1 MKIGLVGATSQEA
14 SLPFNAEDAINCY
27 AVMDKTGK
35 EVAALYGTPGL
46 YTFSTLGNPEIRAEF
61 FSSNGRAFAVCGSQ
75 FFEIDAA
82 GNSTLR
88 GSLLQSS
95 GIVYIEENTVQIGLC
110 DGVNIYMMDYATNTF
125 AQVIGALVYCGNGD
139 FASGSGWTTGA
150 NWSIGAGV
158 ATAAT
163 ATSDLTRTAAFP
175 FVAGQSYTTTYTIP
189 TFTSGT
195 VTIKIG
201 GTAGTAR
208 SAAGTY
214 TETIVA
220 GATQDITFTGAA
232 YVGTLDNVVVKD
244 QSFGLPASCG
254 SLTFIDS
261 FFIVND
267 NGSGRFFKSAPN
279 NGKSWNALD
288 FATAESSP
296 DNLRRPIQIGGN
308 LFLMGDFTGEI
319 WTNTGASAF
328 PFQKVAGGKMNTGI
342 YAPASALEVDNTLL
356 WVGRDK
362 FGFGIV
368 YRANGF
374 TPKRI
379 STTPV
384 ERIIKAATDGANIR
398 SYSYENDGHLFYV
411 LTGGGLAVTLVYD
424 VTTDMWHKR
433 AYLNPINGGF
443 EQHLGAC
450 YMNAF
455 GKHLVGDRNTGRIY
469 VMDEA
474 TYDDNGDPLAMER
487 IFTHISDE
495 EQRIRYNNLVIGAES
510 GVGTQTGQG
519 YDPVIELQL
528 SYDGA
533 RTWSDIFSEP
543 IGKAGEYLN
552 KCEFRQIGVAAMLTI
567 KIRMTDPVPRRITGS
582 YLS

>member
-46 YTFSTLGNPEIRAEF
+46 YTFATLGNAEIRAEF
-61 FSSNGRAFAVCGSQ
+61 LASNGRAFAICGSQ
-75 FFEIDAA
+75 FYEVDAA
-82 GNSTLR
+82 GNTTLR
-88 GSLLQSS
+88 GTLLQSS
-95 GIVYIEENTVQIGLC
+95 GIVYVDENTVQIGLC
-110 DGVNIYMMDYATNTF
+110 DGVNVYMMDYATNAF
-125 AQVIGALVYCGNGD
+125 AQVIGG
-139 FASGSGWTTGA
+139 
-150 NWSIGAGV
+150 
-158 ATAAT
+158 
-163 ATSDLTRTAAFP
+163 
-175 FVAGQSYTTTYTIP
+175 
-189 TFTSGT
+189 
-195 VTIKIG
+195 
-201 GTAGTAR
+201 
-208 SAAGTY
+208 
-214 TETIVA
+214 
-220 GATQDITFTGAA
+220 
-232 YVGTLDNVVVKD
+232 
-244 QSFGLPASCG
+244 GLPASCG
-254 SLTFIDS
+254 SITFIDS
-261 FFIVND
+261 FFIVNE
-267 NGSGRFFKSAPN
+267 NGTGKFFKSAPN
-279 NGKSWNALD
+279 DGTSWNALD

-296 DNLRRPIQIGGN
+296 DNLKRPIQIGGN

-342 YAPASALEVDNTLL
+342 YAPASALEVDNTLF

-384 ERIIKAATDGANIR
+384 ERIIKAATDGTNIR
-398 SYSYENDGHLFYV
+398 SYSYEDDGHLFYV

-433 AYLNPINGGF
+433 AYLNPINGAF

-469 VMDEA
+469 VMDQE

-552 KCEFRQIGVAAMLTI
+552 KCEFRQIGLAAMLTI